1 MVQFTVTLN
10 LLKKQSLSSGV
21 YQIKSNPIRGEGLR
35 WLEEIE
41 RVFLGNRKFT
51 AADLS
56 ALRGLGFEIPDEKAG
71 DGHVFLSLQGRK
83 RYRFKVSATPDE
95 YRTRQNEFNKVV
107 KKSVSIYK
115 NPKTK

>member
-1 MVQFTVTLN
+1 MRMPN
-10 LLKKQSLSSGV
+10 LFFDTFRQPKL
-21 YQIKSNPIRGEGLR
+21 YR
-35 WLEEIE
+35 
-41 RVFLGNRKFT
+41 
-51 AADLS
+51 
-56 ALRGLGFEIPDEKAG
+56 GFEIPDEKAG

-83 RYRFKVSATPDE
+83 RYRFKVSSTPDE